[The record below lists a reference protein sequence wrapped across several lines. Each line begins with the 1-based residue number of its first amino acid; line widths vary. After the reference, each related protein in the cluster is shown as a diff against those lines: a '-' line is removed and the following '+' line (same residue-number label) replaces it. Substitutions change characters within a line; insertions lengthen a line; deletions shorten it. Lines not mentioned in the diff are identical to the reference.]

1 MDINKKY
8 NIIYADP
15 PWQFSSPKFQD
26 GGRGFGNRVE
36 DRYPT
41 LSHTELSALPLES
54 ISKKDCILFMWA
66 IDSHLEKAL
75 EVMKNWGFRY
85 STIGFVWVK
94 KTNKNNYCYNYG
106 TYTLKSTEICLIGIK
121 GKLKNIKKSNNVKSL
136 VFAERTIHSKK
147 PEDVRKRIED
157 LCLDLP
163 RIELFAREKKDGWD
177 SWGNE
182 IKEET
187 QRKIYGL

>member
-1 MDINKKY
+1 M
-8 NIIYADP
+8 
-15 PWQFSSPKFQD
+15 
-26 GGRGFGNRVE
+26 
-36 DRYPT
+36 
-41 LSHTELSALPLES
+41 
-54 ISKKDCILFMWA
+54 
-66 IDSHLEKAL
+66 
-75 EVMKNWGFRY
+75 
-85 STIGFVWVK
+85 
-94 KTNKNNYCYNYG
+94 
-106 TYTLKSTEICLIGIK
+106 IGIK

>member
-1 MDINKKY
+1 MANLKFPDKKY

-15 PWQFSSPKFQD
+15 PWQFSSPKFRNR
-26 GGRGFGNRVE
+26 GRGFGNRVE
-36 DRYPT
+36 DRYST

-54 ISKKDCILFMWA
+54 ISKKDCILFMWVV
-66 IDSHLEKAL
+66 DSHLEKAL

-85 STIGFVWVK
+85 STIGFMRVK

-163 RIELFAREKKDGWD
+163 RIELFARQKTSGWD
-177 SWGNE
+177 AWGDEVN
-182 IKEET
+182 
-187 QRKIYGL
+187 